1 MALVDAYHEAVTGAA
16 DPVAATQDGAVA
28 AGDAVDLPHLG
39 RCPVPNIVPA
49 VARPGVNGDGE
60 ALGNGLLGRTLV
72 DPLHLPSN
80 GRMPRLGW
88 TAIAEVLERTQSMQ
102 AAASKALTDGF
113 RFADISEA
121 MMQVV
126 QLNEADAVGFQNA
139 SRWFVTSWRCSTTT
153 TAKSASDSSSTNSC

>member
-60 ALGNGLLGRTLV
+60 ALGNGYQAMGGCQDLVGLPLLR
-72 DPLHLPSN
+72 S
-80 GRMPRLGW
+80 
-88 TAIAEVLERTQSMQ
+88 
-102 AAASKALTDGF
+102 
-113 RFADISEA
+113 
-121 MMQVV
+121 
-126 QLNEADAVGFQNA
+126 
-139 SRWFVTSWRCSTTT
+139 
-153 TAKSASDSSSTNSC
+153 